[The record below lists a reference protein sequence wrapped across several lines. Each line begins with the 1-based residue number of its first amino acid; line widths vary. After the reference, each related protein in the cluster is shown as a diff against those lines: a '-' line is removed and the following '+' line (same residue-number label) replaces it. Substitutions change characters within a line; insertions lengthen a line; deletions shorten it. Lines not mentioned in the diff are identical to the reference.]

1 MSGRDDCV
9 HGVDVGAYV
18 LDALEPGEHAAF
30 ERHLAACERCRE
42 EVAYLRVA
50 AEALPL
56 SPEQVA
62 PPPALKTRLMAVVH
76 REAELL
82 AAAGPQADRP
92 AAPAAAGA
100 APEPE
105 PATDAAR
112 RPRRDRGATPW
123 WRRSLGAL
131 RPLPAA
137 GLATVLL
144 AVGVGAGIALQ
155 GDSGPATRTVA
166 ADVAPAGGQAQLV
179 VTGDHAR
186 LVAEGLRRPP
196 RDRVYQVWVLRKG
209 GTAPSPT
216 DALFRTTPD
225 GRASVDVPAD
235 LHAGD
240 KVLVTAEPDGGS
252 AAPTSRPVVSAALA

>member
-1 MSGRDDCV
+1 
-9 HGVDVGAYV
+9 
-18 LDALEPGEHAAF
+18 
-30 ERHLAACERCRE
+30 
-42 EVAYLRVA
+42 
-50 AEALPL
+50 
-56 SPEQVA
+56 
-62 PPPALKTRLMAVVH
+62 MAVVH

-216 DALFRTTPD
+216 DALFRTSARRPRLGRRARRPARRRQGPRH
-225 GRASVDVPAD
+225 GRARRRQRRAHQSAGRLGRPA
-235 LHAGD
+235 
-240 KVLVTAEPDGGS
+240 
-252 AAPTSRPVVSAALA
+252 